1 VPKKV
6 ELPKI
11 HGGEVKWDRAGR
23 LIADPKE
30 TDTRRKQ
37 ARSRARGTIGRVREA
52 EKFLEDIE
60 GETGCCQI
68 AEKFSVHFPD
78 FFTGDCCERHACA
91 VLMKAAA
98 GQS

>member
-1 VPKKV
+1 MGPGRA
-6 ELPKI
+6 L
-11 HGGEVKWDRAGR
+11 DRRPEGDRHEAQAGPLTGAGHDR
-23 LIADPKE
+23 P
-30 TDTRRKQ
+30 
-37 ARSRARGTIGRVREA
+37 RARA